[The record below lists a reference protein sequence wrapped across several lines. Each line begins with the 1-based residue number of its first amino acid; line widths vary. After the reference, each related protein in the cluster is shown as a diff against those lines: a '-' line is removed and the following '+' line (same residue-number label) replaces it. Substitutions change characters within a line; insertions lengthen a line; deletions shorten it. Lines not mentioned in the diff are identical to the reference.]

1 MRNFW
6 QRHALT
12 PLPPTLESSLLQPVD
27 KMQTDINK
35 RKTTLDTVQDRVREL
50 LSGRAAIEEAISSL
64 ETLQQLSSPAIINH
78 DALHDI
84 PSLQQRLDKIQ
95 DLLRPLIPEVQRQ
108 TEQIDSY
115 LDTYEELMKLAEDL
129 GREE

>member
-1 MRNFW
+1 
-6 QRHALT
+6 
-12 PLPPTLESSLLQPVD
+12 
-27 KMQTDINK
+27 
-35 RKTTLDTVQDRVREL
+35 
-50 LSGRAAIEEAISSL
+50 
-64 ETLQQLSSPAIINH
+64 
-78 DALHDI
+78 
-84 PSLQQRLDKIQ
+84 LQQRLDKIQ